1 MQAITGKELEYIV
14 DSISN
19 EDLLIKQCA
28 ATAAATQNPTIQQAC
43 QQYIRSLD
51 HHIDL
56 LFMQDEDLLYT
67 ILADLKRTV
76 REYTTATT
84 ESSCPT
90 VRQLFTQLTNDTLRM
105 QGELYNLMKQ
115 LNMYSTSSK
124 ALRQDVDK
132 SIQDARN
139 LQQKNLKKAR
149 GTSAGGCCMKQL
161 TDLKLKVLDLLN
173 EDARR
178 SPALLAT
185 LIGVEEEAV
194 KEAIAELEQ
203 DHVIVKYAAVVN
215 WSKIEDET
223 VTALIEV
230 QITPERGRG
239 FEGIAERIY
248 LYPQVKSV
256 YLMSGAYD
264 LLVEVEGR
272 NLREVA
278 NFVSEKL
285 SPIDSVLST
294 KTNFIL
300 KKYKQ
305 DGIIFED
312 REEDNRLMISP

>member
-1 MQAITGKELEYIV
+1 MK
-14 DSISN
+14 
-19 EDLLIKQCA
+19 DL
-28 ATAAATQNPTIQQAC
+28 N
-43 QQYIRSLD
+43 
-51 HHIDL
+51 DL
-56 LFMQDEDLLYT
+56 Q
-67 ILADLKRTV
+67 
-76 REYTTATT
+76 
-84 ESSCPT
+84 
-90 VRQLFTQLTNDTLRM
+90 
-105 QGELYNLMKQ
+105 
-115 LNMYSTSSK
+115 
-124 ALRQDVDK
+124 
-132 SIQDARN
+132 
-139 LQQKNLKKAR
+139 
-149 GTSAGGCCMKQL
+149 
-161 TDLKLKVLDLLN
+161 LKVLDLLK

-178 SPALLAT
+178 TPALLST
-185 LIGVEEEAV
+185 LLGESEDMIKNAV
-194 KEAIAELEQ
+194 AELEQ
-203 DHVIVKYAAVVN
+203 DHVIVKYATVVN
-215 WSKIEDET
+215 WSKIDDEK

-264 LLVEVEGR
+264 LLVEVEGG

-312 REEDNRLMISP
+312 HQEDNRLMISP

>member
-1 MQAITGKELEYIV
+1 MKEL
-14 DSISN
+14 N
-19 EDLLIKQCA
+19 DLQ
-28 ATAAATQNPTIQQAC
+28 
-43 QQYIRSLD
+43 
-51 HHIDL
+51 
-56 LFMQDEDLLYT
+56 
-67 ILADLKRTV
+67 
-76 REYTTATT
+76 
-84 ESSCPT
+84 
-90 VRQLFTQLTNDTLRM
+90 
-105 QGELYNLMKQ
+105 
-115 LNMYSTSSK
+115 
-124 ALRQDVDK
+124 
-132 SIQDARN
+132 
-139 LQQKNLKKAR
+139 
-149 GTSAGGCCMKQL
+149 
-161 TDLKLKVLDLLN
+161 LKVLDLLK

-178 SPALLAT
+178 TPALLST
-185 LIGVEEEAV
+185 LLGESEDKIKAV
-194 KEAIAELEQ
+194 VAQLEQ
-203 DHVIVKYAAVVN
+203 EHVIVKYATVVN
-215 WSKIEDET
+215 WSKIDDEK

-264 LLVEVEGR
+264 LLVEVEGG

-312 REEDNRLMISP
+312 HQEDNRLMISP

>member
-1 MQAITGKELEYIV
+1 MK
-14 DSISN
+14 
-19 EDLLIKQCA
+19 DL
-28 ATAAATQNPTIQQAC
+28 N
-43 QQYIRSLD
+43 
-51 HHIDL
+51 DL
-56 LFMQDEDLLYT
+56 Q
-67 ILADLKRTV
+67 
-76 REYTTATT
+76 
-84 ESSCPT
+84 
-90 VRQLFTQLTNDTLRM
+90 
-105 QGELYNLMKQ
+105 
-115 LNMYSTSSK
+115 
-124 ALRQDVDK
+124 
-132 SIQDARN
+132 
-139 LQQKNLKKAR
+139 
-149 GTSAGGCCMKQL
+149 
-161 TDLKLKVLDLLN
+161 LKVLDLLK

-178 SPALLAT
+178 TPALLST
-185 LIGVEEEAV
+185 LLGESEDKVKNAV
-194 KEAIAELEQ
+194 AQLEQ
-203 DHVIVKYAAVVN
+203 DHVIVKYATVVN
-215 WSKIEDET
+215 WSKIDDEK

-264 LLVEVEGR
+264 LLVEVEGG

-312 REEDNRLMISP
+312 HQEDNRLMISP

>member
-1 MQAITGKELEYIV
+1 MKEL
-14 DSISN
+14 N
-19 EDLLIKQCA
+19 DLQ
-28 ATAAATQNPTIQQAC
+28 
-43 QQYIRSLD
+43 
-51 HHIDL
+51 
-56 LFMQDEDLLYT
+56 
-67 ILADLKRTV
+67 
-76 REYTTATT
+76 
-84 ESSCPT
+84 
-90 VRQLFTQLTNDTLRM
+90 
-105 QGELYNLMKQ
+105 
-115 LNMYSTSSK
+115 
-124 ALRQDVDK
+124 
-132 SIQDARN
+132 
-139 LQQKNLKKAR
+139 
-149 GTSAGGCCMKQL
+149 
-161 TDLKLKVLDLLN
+161 LKVLDLLK

-178 SPALLAT
+178 TPALLST
-185 LIGVEEEAV
+185 LLGESEDKIKAV
-194 KEAIAELEQ
+194 VAQLEQ
-203 DHVIVKYAAVVN
+203 DHVIVKYATVVN
-215 WSKIEDET
+215 WSKIDDEK

-264 LLVEVEGR
+264 LLVEVEGG

-312 REEDNRLMISP
+312 HQEDNRLMISP